1 MTNKICNLLVGILW
15 TDKHSILASVDRN
28 MVPIATKFDVV
39 VVGGGHAGIEACL
52 ACARLGH
59 PTLLVTQKVEQI
71 GYMSCNPA
79 VGGLAKGHLVKE
91 IDALGGEMAKATDET
106 GIQFRQLNDTR
117 GPAVRSSRVQVDRQ
131 EYRSRMKRTVENQDN
146 LSIKEATVEKIL
158 IDGNQV
164 IGVKTDSDET
174 ILVKA
179 LILAPGTFMN
189 GLIHIGLE
197 HFPAGR
203 MGDPP
208 SIGLSESLKRLEFRM
223 GRLKT
228 GTTPRLDRK
237 TIDFS
242 QLTPQY
248 GDESPIPFSFSTEK
262 IDIEQVPCYITYT
275 NPATH
280 DIIKSGLD
288 RSPLYCGIIKGIG
301 PRYCPSIEDKVVR
314 FANKERHQIFLE
326 PDGRNTNEIYPNGVP
341 TSLPLDIQIRMLKS
355 IKGLEEVEMIRP
367 GYGIEYDFV
376 DPTELKPSLETKRI
390 RGLFHAG
397 QINGTSGYEEAGAQG
412 LMAGINASLSIR
424 GKEPL
429 ILKRSD
435 AYIGVLIDDL
445 VTKGTAEP
453 YRMFTS
459 RAEYRL
465 HLREDNADLRLREKG
480 HEVELVKEEDYQ
492 IFLHKKAAVEKALS
506 RISSLRVNPTNEN
519 NEILHQWGSATL
531 KKDSSLQE
539 ILKRPEIHFK
549 HLFHFDR
556 SLESFPESIQEQA
569 EIQVKY
575 DGYIKRQMEQI
586 ERFRRLEDVSFPEG
600 FDFSSVIGLTTEVME
615 KLKKIK
621 PHSLGQ
627 ASRISGVT
635 PAAISILMVNLKKQG
650 YL

>member
-1 MTNKICNLLVGILW
+1 ML
-15 TDKHSILASVDRN
+15 R
-28 MVPIATKFDVV
+28 FDVV

-52 ACARLGH
+52 ACARIGH
-59 PTLLVTQKVEQI
+59 PTLLITQKIEQI
-71 GYMSCNPA
+71 GHMSCNPA

-91 IDALGGEMAKATDET
+91 IDVLGGEMAKATDET
-106 GIQFRQLNDTR
+106 GIQFRRLNDTR
-117 GPAVRSSRVQVDRQ
+117 GPAVRSSRAQVDRQ
-131 EYRSRMKRTVENQDN
+131 EYRSRMKRTVENQED
-146 LSIKEATVEKIL
+146 LSIQEATVEEIL
-158 IDGNQV
+158 IHRDQV

-174 ILVKA
+174 VLTKA

-189 GLIHIGLE
+189 GLIHIGLT
-197 HFPAGR
+197 HFSAGR
-203 MGDPP
+203 MGDPA
-208 SIGLSESLKRLEFRM
+208 SIGLSESLKRLGFRM

-228 GTTPRLDRK
+228 GTTPRLDRHS
-237 TIDFS
+237 IDFT
-242 QLTPQY
+242 QLTRQF
-248 GDESPIPFSFSTEK
+248 GDEPPLPFSFSTEK
-262 IDIEQVPCYITYT
+262 IETEQLPCYITYT
-275 NPATH
+275 NIRTH
-280 DIIKSGLD
+280 EIIRSGLD
-288 RSPLYCGIIKGIG
+288 RSPLYCGVIKGIG

-314 FANKERHQIFLE
+314 FADKKRHQIFLE
-326 PDGRNTNEIYPNGVP
+326 PDGRKTTEVYPNGIS
-341 TSLPLDIQIRMLKS
+341 TSLPQDVQTRMLRS
-355 IKGLEEVEMIRP
+355 IKGLEQVEIIRP
-367 GYGIEYDFV
+367 GYAIEYDFV
-376 DPTELKPSLETKRI
+376 DPTELKPSLETKKI

-412 LMAGINASLSIR
+412 LMAGINASLYVR
-424 GKEPL
+424 GERPL

-465 HLREDNADLRLREKG
+465 HLREDNADLRLREMG
-480 HEVELVKEEDYQ
+480 YEVGLVNEKDYR
-492 IFLHKKAAVEKALS
+492 IFLEKRMAIENTLS
-506 RISSLRVNPTNEN
+506 RISSLRVNPTKEN

-531 KKDSSLQE
+531 KKDSSLRE

-549 HLFHFDR
+549 NLFDFDR
-556 SLESFPESIQEQA
+556 GLEGIPESIQEQV

-586 ERFRRLEDVSFPEG
+586 DRFKRLEDVSFPEE
-600 FDFSSVIGLTTEVME
+600 FDFGSVIGLTTEVME

-635 PAAISILMVNLKKQG
+635 PAALSILMVNLKKQG